1 MLSFERLKELKA
13 EFEQMRKYNDRHY
26 MSTITEDD
34 VLEVLDEA
42 IARQSETECKWKCR
56 DDIEYFSECGFH
68 MFRANNY
75 SLGEDGFKH
84 CPKCGKEIS
93 DITRYSFDEFVQ
105 IED

>member
-42 IARQSETECKWKCR
+42 IARQSATEMVVCPNCNGSG
-56 DDIEYFSECGFH
+56 IYQEYDEYDRYHLHTCGTCGGSGEVDRQQESE
-68 MFRANNY
+68 
-75 SLGEDGFKH
+75 D
-84 CPKCGKEIS
+84 
-93 DITRYSFDEFVQ
+93 
-105 IED
+105 